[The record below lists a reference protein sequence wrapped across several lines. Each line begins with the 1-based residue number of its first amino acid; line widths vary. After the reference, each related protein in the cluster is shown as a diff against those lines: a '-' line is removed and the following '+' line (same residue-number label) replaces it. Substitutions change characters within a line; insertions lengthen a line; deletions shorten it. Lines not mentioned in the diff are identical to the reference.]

1 MDDIDT
7 EATLGDIVGVK
18 GHSFLDIISFFLF
31 NYRNFAR

>member
-18 GHSFLDIISFFLF
+18 GDIGKGLEK
-31 NYRNFAR
+31 